1 MEHGLK
7 LKPSK
12 CNFFHTEISYL
23 GHKVSA
29 AGMELG
35 TEGLKGIAEI
45 MPPAMYTQVCKFLG
59 ATGYFRCFI
68 KGYARIVKLLNDL
81 LKGWNNKL
89 KSQSLGLPPDALAT
103 FQELKMK
110 CLTAPVLAFAYF
122 KKPFLLETDTSIEG
136 LGAVLSQKQD
146 DGRYHPIAYAS

>member
-35 TEGLKGIAEI
+35 TDSLKGIVEI
-45 MPPAMYTQVCKFLG
+45 AP
-59 ATGYFRCFI
+59 
-68 KGYARIVKLLNDL
+68 
-81 LKGWNNKL
+81 
-89 KSQSLGLPPDALAT
+89 LPPILRYKSSWARRGISDA
-103 FQELKMK
+103 
-110 CLTAPVLAFAYF
+110 
-122 KKPFLLETDTSIEG
+122 S
-136 LGAVLSQKQD
+136 
-146 DGRYHPIAYAS
+146 